1 MKQTKRWPE
10 QMLLPEYP
18 SLRFLSFFL
27 LRLRLVNFGSLLWLN
42 VSFFAGIVVNE
53 QEKFP
58 RKDHLY
64 L

>member
-1 MKQTKRWPE
+1 
-10 QMLLPEYP
+10 MLLPEYP